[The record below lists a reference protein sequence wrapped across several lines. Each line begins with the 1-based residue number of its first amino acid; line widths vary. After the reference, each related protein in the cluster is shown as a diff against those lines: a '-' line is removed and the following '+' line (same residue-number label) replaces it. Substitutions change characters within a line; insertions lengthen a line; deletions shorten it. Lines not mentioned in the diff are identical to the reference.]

1 MTNKIDFQIDFFC
14 PSSISYKFEEKLT
27 LFLSNE
33 LYALVIPKIRLNE
46 KNLDVA
52 LSCFRNLEFREKI
65 PKSFG
70 YVSSWLNSSVGNEP
84 LST

>member
-1 MTNKIDFQIDFFC
+1 MK
-14 PSSISYKFEEKLT
+14 
-27 LFLSNE
+27 
-33 LYALVIPKIRLNE
+33 

-52 LSCFRNLEFREKI
+52 LSCFRNSEFREKI
-65 PKSFG
+65 PKSFE